1 MSQAPQ
7 QPNAP
12 IISLKDWLDKTSSI
26 GRSRSK
32 ELQALDAAIG
42 NYHKPGAHNALA
54 KAQLEKS
61 LEAWKRT
68 QGMGDEWKKSTRN
81 KGGYV
86 ELLTTQLK
94 GGDTDTAW
102 GLTPNYMHETL
113 INDRLGVLYL
123 FNHVS
128 VNPKLFNVILEG
140 GLAVVGNSLT
150 FAGADVTA
158 NEWGGGLG
166 DMAAKRGGAAMQSVM
181 VVGGPIIDGSWNATL
196 STVVKPAMRA
206 TLDKWA
212 VTIRNWF
219 TEFVNS
225 LITKLKE
232 TWKCELPAAAVTGIL
247 NSICSMVLASTQSGV
262 VSGVV
267 DTTKGAILTVDSVM
281 TRVSAWKSGQ
291 NVSFVSGHPAA
302 VSDAILRGMNMNI
315 GEGLW
320 KLLKGAGNIGIA
332 FGTAGAGLI
341 MGIVIAAA
349 EMIAKIIFRLF
360 EVTHMRRFIEKAS
373 EHWRN
378 RTRADS
384 IHLHP
389 FAFGKFYW
397 KHAVIA
403 PALAVLTLNS
413 GICGSKMSW
422 LSMFKEDG
430 NPISTEAFR
439 DGAAHVD
446 SLKVW
451 GADYLRNSGF
461 AFSSSDEMVGSL
473 LKFSAGKLELGGQA
487 ATAHAKDLS
496 TTGAKVRDWLKR
508 AAS

>member
-1 MSQAPQ
+1 MAENQQKADAPVI
-7 QPNAP
+7 P
-12 IISLKDWLDKTSSI
+12 LKDWLDKTSSI

-32 ELQALDAAIG
+32 ELQALDTALG
-42 NYHKPGAHNALA
+42 NYHKAGGKSTQA
-54 KAQLEKS
+54 KAELEKR

-68 QGMGDEWKKSTRN
+68 QGLGDEWKKSTRN

-102 GLTPNYMHETL
+102 GLVPDYMHETL
-113 INDRLGVLYL
+113 IHDRLGVLYL

-140 GLAVVGNSLT
+140 GLAVMGSSLS
-150 FAGADVTA
+150 FAGADVTKA
-158 NEWGGGLG
+158 WGGGLG
-166 DMAAKRGGAAMQSVM
+166 DLAAKQAGASMQSVM
-181 VVGGPIIDGSWNATL
+181 VVGAPIIDGSWTATL
-196 STVVKPAMRA
+196 NTVVKPAMRS
-206 TLDKWA
+206 TLDTWA

-219 TEFVNS
+219 TQFVNK
-225 LITKLKE
+225 LIEKLKE

-247 NSICSMVLASTQSGV
+247 NSVCTMVLESTQAGV

-291 NVSFVSGHPAA
+291 NVALVSGHPAA

-320 KLLKGAGNIGIA
+320 KLLKGAANIGVA
-332 FGTAGAGLI
+332 AGTAGAGLI
-341 MGIVIAAA
+341 VGIVVAAA

-360 EVTHMRRFIEKAS
+360 EVTHMRKFCEKAA

-378 RTRADS
+378 RTRADA
-384 IHLHP
+384 IHLQP
-389 FAFGKFYW
+389 FAFGKFYR
-397 KHAVIA
+397 KHALIA

-439 DGAAHVD
+439 DGAAHLD

-451 GADYLRNSGF
+451 GAEYVRNAGF
-461 AFSSSDEMVGSL
+461 SFSSSDETVGSL
-473 LKFSAGKLELGGQA
+473 LKFSAGALTLGGQS

-496 TTGAKVRDWLKR
+496 TTGARVRDWLKR
-508 AAS
+508 AAT